1 MADIVDEVKGEAT
14 TTSTDA
20 EKVFYTTLQ
29 EVLKTTEGK
38 SQSQVYSLIMDEWVK
53 GAFISHKHCLLKH
66 IVYQYFCHY
75 YFIIPVSVKG
85 TQNPC
90 I

>member
-53 GAFISHKHCLLKH
+53 VLSFLTNIACSSTLSTNIFATIIS
-66 IVYQYFCHY
+66 
-75 YFIIPVSVKG
+75 
-85 TQNPC
+85 
-90 I
+90 